1 LPTHEISD
9 RLRRHLR
16 DVEWRRAEHSIQE
29 QYCVTQIMGTRTRHQ
44 SSNVLKMGIEGGYQR
59 VSFSVGHAGQIA
71 PATLHAKQRENLG
84 QPASGST
91 KLTSLP
97 PAGTGSVTSQDGF
110 VCLGETQPML
120 AQPSAKPI
128 GHAHVPPDSFRWILF
143 LMEGLGD
150 KRQVL
155 CQWPRLQSG
164 KCGPLLEQRFDHV
177 LLLSGLSGRN
187 KEHTDMTGIMLSGSQ
202 KPPDLYGFVA

>member
-1 LPTHEISD
+1 
-9 RLRRHLR
+9 
-16 DVEWRRAEHSIQE
+16 
-29 QYCVTQIMGTRTRHQ
+29 M
-44 SSNVLKMGIEGGYQR
+44 LKRGVEGGYQR
-59 VSFSVGHAGQIA
+59 VPFAVGNTDRLAYSM
-71 PATLHAKQRENLG
+71 LLAKQRENFC
-84 QPASGST
+84 QPASCSA
-91 KLTSLP
+91 KLTLLP
-97 PAGTGSVTSQDGF
+97 PGTGSVRSQGGF
-110 VCLGETQPML
+110 VCFSDAQPML